1 MDGICTPL
9 RLPKSPEYAPGIK
22 RIRPCVPFI
31 SAATTRHARYKQT
44 MQQHLKEAQ
53 TVAEKGVVDCT
64 SSCAAR
70 SLRSRA
76 TAAAKGQHGY
86 TTTQKKRFIQFNYD
100 FVMQIEAQ

>member
-1 MDGICTPL
+1 
-9 RLPKSPEYAPGIK
+9 
-22 RIRPCVPFI
+22 
-31 SAATTRHARYKQT
+31 